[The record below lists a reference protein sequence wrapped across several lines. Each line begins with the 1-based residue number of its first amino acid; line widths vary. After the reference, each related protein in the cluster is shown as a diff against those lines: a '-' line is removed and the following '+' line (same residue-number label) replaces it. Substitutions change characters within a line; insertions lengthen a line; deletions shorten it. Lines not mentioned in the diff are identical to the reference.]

1 MPQTRDLVRQELGGG
16 FGRRLRQKRLELG
29 YSVDKLAEMAQLG
42 RAQIVRIERGEGGD
56 AGIATVAMIAA
67 GLGVSPGWLAFGA
80 D

>member
-29 YSVDKLAEMAQLG
+29 LSVDKLAEMAQLG

-56 AGIATVAMIAA
+56 AGIATVAMIADA
-67 GLGVSPGWLAFGA
+67 LGVPKGWLAFG
-80 D
+80 